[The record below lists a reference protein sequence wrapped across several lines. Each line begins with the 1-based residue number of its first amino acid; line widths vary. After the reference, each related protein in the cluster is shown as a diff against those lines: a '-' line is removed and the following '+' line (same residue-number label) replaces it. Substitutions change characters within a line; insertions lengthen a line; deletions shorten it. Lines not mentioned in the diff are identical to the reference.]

1 MMERQEQQS
10 HHVKRVVLP
19 SGKTID
25 VLYFSDGPSET
36 GRKVGTGTKTGLH
49 ICPECSSGLVYPLQ
63 WEEAGPENW
72 HVALRCPNCEWSAD
86 GVYPQGMVD
95 DFDEELERGTDELVG
110 DLKQLMRANMAEEV
124 DRFAAALDADFI
136 LPEDF

>member
-1 MMERQEQQS
+1 MERQEQQS

-25 VLYFSDGPSET
+25 VLYFSDVPTADSAAT
-36 GRKVGTGTKTGLH
+36 GTDTKTGLH
-49 ICPECSSGLVYPLQ
+49 ICPECSSSLVYPLQ
-63 WEEAGPENW
+63 WEEAGADHW
-72 HVALRCPNCEWSAD
+72 HVAVRCPNCEWTTE
-86 GVYPQGMVD
+86 GVFHQKTVD

-124 DRFAAALDADFI
+124 ERFSAALAADFI

>member
-1 MMERQEQQS
+1 MERQEQQS

-25 VLYFSDGPSET
+25 VLYFSDGPSEA
-36 GRKVGTGTKTGLH
+36 GREVGTGTKTGLH
-49 ICPECSSGLVYPLQ
+49 ICPECSSSLVYPLQ
-63 WEEAGPENW
+63 WEEAGPEHW
-72 HVALRCPNCEWSAD
+72 QVALRCPNCEWSAD
-86 GVYPQGMVD
+86 GVYPQDMVD